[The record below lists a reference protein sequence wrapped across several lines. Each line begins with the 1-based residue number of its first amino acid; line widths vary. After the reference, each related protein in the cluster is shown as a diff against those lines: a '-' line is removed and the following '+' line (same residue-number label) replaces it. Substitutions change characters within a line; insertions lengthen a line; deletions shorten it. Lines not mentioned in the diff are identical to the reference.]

1 MKPRV
6 LVATFAYNE
15 GVKILWT
22 VERVLE
28 AIGQAAE
35 PVTFDVVVA
44 NDGSTDGSMK
54 PFQTLP
60 VHVLS
65 MPKQGGI
72 GASMKA
78 TFRYALE
85 HGYDII
91 VIMAGNNKDEPR
103 EIPRLLAPILNNSY
117 DLVQGS
123 RFLPGGGYGNTPLY
137 RIFATR
143 LHAFLFSVTLRK
155 RITESSNGF
164 RAFRLTLLQDP
175 RIKWQQD
182 WLNKYDLEIYLLYKV
197 IALGY
202 RHAEVPVTKIYPA
215 KALGY
220 TKMAPI
226 TGWWSM
232 LRPIVYLTLGLKD

>member
-22 VERVLE
+22 VQRILE
-28 AIGQAAE
+28 ALPILEG
-35 PVTFDVVVA
+35 VTADVVIA
-44 NDGSTDGSMK
+44 DDGSTDGSMEQ
-54 PFQTLP
+54 FRTMP

-65 MPKQGGI
+65 MPKNGGI
-72 GASMKA
+72 GASMQA

-85 HGYDII
+85 QRYDII

-103 EIPRLLAPILNNSY
+103 EIPLLLKPILDDGY

-123 RFLPGGGYGNTPLY
+123 RFLPGGGYGNTPFY
-137 RIFATR
+137 RVLATR
-143 LHAFLFSVTLRK
+143 LHALLFTLALRK

-164 RAFRLTLLQDP
+164 RAFRLSLLHDP

-182 WLNKYDLEIYLLYKV
+182 WLSKYDLEIYLLLKV
-197 IALGY
+197 ISLGY
-202 RHAEVPVTKIYPA
+202 RHTEVPVTKIYPP

-232 LRPIVYLTLGLKD
+232 VRPIFYLTLGIRD

>member
-22 VERVLE
+22 VQRILE
-28 AIGQAAE
+28 A
-35 PVTFDVVVA
+35 VTHLETVIPDVVVVD
-44 NDGSTDGSMK
+44 DGSTDGSIE
-54 PFQTLP
+54 PFRTMP
-60 VHVLS
+60 VHILS
-65 MPKQGGI
+65 MPTNGGI
-72 GASMKA
+72 GAAMKA
-78 TFRYALE
+78 TWRYALE
-85 HGYDII
+85 QRYDII

-103 EIPRLLAPILNNSY
+103 EIPRLLAPILNDGY

-123 RFLPGGGYGNTPLY
+123 RFLPGGGYGNTPFY
-137 RIFATR
+137 RILATK
-143 LHAFLFSVTLRK
+143 LHALLFTIALRK
-155 RITESSNGF
+155 RVTESSNGF

-182 WLNKYDLEIYLLYKV
+182 WLNKYDLEIYFLYKV
-197 IALGY
+197 IALGH
-202 RHAEVPVTKIYPA
+202 RRTEVPVTKIYPP

-232 LRPIVYLTLGLKD
+232 LRPIFYLTLGIRD